1 MKRDF
6 SGLRIVS
13 IGGGTGLST
22 LLSGLKVYAGKDSA
36 ARRVGSD
43 AWIETLTA
51 IVTVTDDGGSSGRLR
66 EEFQILPPGDIRN
79 CIAALAEDE
88 HLLTR
93 LFQYRFESEGDLS
106 GHSFGNLFLA
116 ALAGVTGDFLE
127 AIKVTSEVLAI
138 KGRIFPST
146 AQDIA
151 LVAELEDGRVIRGE
165 TNIVESRS
173 PIRRLRLSSEHCN
186 PLPETLEAIE
196 HADIITIGPG
206 SLYTSIIPNLL
217 VDGIVDAMRASNA
230 LKVYICNIMTQ
241 PGETDHFSAEDHLRT
256 LFDYSPELELD
267 YVLINSAAIG
277 GQLIEKY
284 LSDGAAPVDTASLL
298 RPGFEDEPREASIQ
312 GADRLHRFQIFARD
326 VLHEDGLVRHDP
338 AKLARLLLEI
348 HQNEMIATR

>member
-1 MKRDF
+1 
-6 SGLRIVS
+6 
-13 IGGGTGLST
+13 
-22 LLSGLKVYAGKDSA
+22 
-36 ARRVGSD
+36 
-43 AWIETLTA
+43 
-51 IVTVTDDGGSSGRLR
+51 
-66 EEFQILPPGDIRN
+66 
-79 CIAALAEDE
+79 LAEDE
-88 HLLTR
+88 HLFTR

-146 AQDIA
+146 AEDIA
-151 LVAELEDGRVIRGE
+151 LVAELEDGRIIRGE

-173 PIRRLRLSSEHCN
+173 PIRRLRLSSEHCS

-196 HADIITIGPG
+196 HAGLVTIGPG

-217 VDGIVDAMRASNA
+217 VDGIVEAMRASNA

-241 PGETDHFSAEDHLRT
+241 PGETDHFTAEDHLRT

-267 YVLINSAAIG
+267 YVLINSAPIG
-277 GQLIEKY
+277 GHLREKY

-312 GADRLHRFQIFARD
+312 GADRLHRFQVIARD
-326 VLHEDGLVRHDP
+326 VLHEDGLVRHDS

-348 HQNEMIATR
+348 QQNEMIATR